1 MEVTKHFLNKLKTD
15 RLAVWFIT
23 ALFTIIGFPYLKNL
37 IVFILIKLYE
47 LFIQH
52 GIDNHG

>member
-15 RLAVWFIT
+15 RLLVWFIT
-23 ALFTIIGFPYLKNL
+23 ALFTIVGFPYVKNF

-52 GIDNHG
+52 GVVK